1 MTFLTRGQLD
11 LLRERVEAG
20 ADPVGVALWIS
31 RVTDIGD
38 LTVGVLA
45 AAAEDLRRD
54 RAAPAPHL
62 KDARHLQAVEAV
74 AQPQQAAGRHRRR
87 SDGYPGRA
95 GGCSHGCCCSRV
107 HYP

>member
-11 LLRERVEAG
+11 LLRKRVEAG

-45 AAAEDLRRD
+45 AAAEDLRRGAVPGGMRRPMPW
-54 RAAPAPHL
+54 RAS
-62 KDARHLQAVEAV
+62 
-74 AQPQQAAGRHRRR
+74 RR
-87 SDGYPGRA
+87 
-95 GGCSHGCCCSRV
+95 
-107 HYP
+107 